1 MSIKLALFQAQ
12 FGTNFLY
19 LPGAQTGEQV
29 CTSTTGAPPGG
40 KGKAA
45 FQAEGQACW
54 RSPESSTFYPTLQSW
69 RCRSEAGPSRSFTE
83 TGGPWRKGR
92 GHLGPA
98 QAPSP
103 PENQARACPTSQGAA
118 GSRPDPPEHS
128 LLESPPPHREPLG
141 AKRCRPVALNKPQP
155 HGENSRSDPLEAHA
169 VMANGPGASRR
180 SLKN

>member
-1 MSIKLALFQAQ
+1 ME
-12 FGTNFLY
+12 
-19 LPGAQTGEQV
+19 QTFFTSLEHKQV
-29 CTSTTGAPPGG
+29 NKFARARQVRLLE
-40 KGKAA
+40 GKARPLSRLRDKPA
-45 FQAEGQACW
+45 GEAQRALLSIPPYRAGGA
-54 RSPESSTFYPTLQSW
+54 
-69 RCRSEAGPSRSFTE
+69 EAGPSRSLTE